1 MAPVQ
6 HPIEPSAKPN
16 VKTRRGPDRSAALE
30 QYRRR
35 ADVYDAELAL
45 LEPVRKR
52 AIERLALKPGDTV
65 LDVGCGTGMS
75 LPLLHRAVGPTGR
88 IIGIEQSPDM
98 IEKARQRVA
107 EAGWRNVTLVNAPV
121 ETADLAVALPEVADA
136 ALFHFTHDILRQPQA
151 VAHVLAHLA
160 PGAKVVAS
168 GLKWASPWLWPI
180 NLFVLPAALHSVTS
194 LDGLDKP
201 WSHLIGVTDDR
212 GVETMLGGGVYIAS
226 RVCKGKGR

>member
-1 MAPVQ
+1 MAQVEQPVKQ
-6 HPIEPSAKPN
+6 PAKP
-16 VKTRRGPDRSAALE
+16 RARGPDRSAALE

-35 ADVYDAELAL
+35 ADVYDVELAL

-75 LPLLHRAVGPTGR
+75 LPLLQRAVGPTGR

-98 IEKARQRVA
+98 IEKARHRVA

-121 ETADLAVALPEVADA
+121 EVADLASAMPQLADA

-201 WSHLIGVTDDR
+201 WSHLIGVTEDR
-212 GVETMLGGGVYIAS
+212 GTETMLGGGVYIAS
-226 RVCKGKGR
+226 RVCKGVKGR

>member
-1 MAPVQ
+1 MARVEQPTKPPVA
-6 HPIEPSAKPN
+6 SR
-16 VKTRRGPDRSAALE
+16 TRGPDRTAALE

-35 ADVYDAELAL
+35 ADVYDVELAL

-52 AIERLALKPGDTV
+52 AIERLASKPGDTV

-75 LPLLHRAVGPTGR
+75 LPLLRRAVGPSGH
-88 IIGIEQSPDM
+88 IVGIEQSPDM

-107 EAGWRNVTLVNAPV
+107 EAGWRNVTLVNSPV
-121 ETADLAVALPEVADA
+121 EVADLDSVMHSPADA

-151 VAHVLAHLA
+151 VAHVLSHLV
-160 PGAKVVAS
+160 PGARVVAS

-201 WSHLIGVTDDR
+201 WSHLIGVTEDR